1 LPTLQPQNVS
11 GLVVIP
17 TVESDPGIHRVS
29 IAINV
34 GQSRTPPAQVVS
46 REDLV
51 VELRNPTEGS
61 FEPIASPDPGPLP
74 VRALRVVQARA
85 EFTFAQGNTAPT
97 ELVVSL
103 RGDRKTFPMS
113 QTLTPTKCLGKA
125 PQKGDP
131 FPGARK
137 AIRGFSKILLL
148 RRPQC
153 CVKDFD
159 APQNSATDAT
169 VKSEYFEID
178 ADFAVRGRRCSCR
191 CCEYRQFVRGTFTD
205 VNGAPVR
212 FDLPSGALS
221 PTDFCEDGSIDEFGA
236 GSHGY
241 YGHRAT
247 SSTGDE
253 YGGAGTAKGCTYNGR
268 EAAGCPPTETVE
280 LEYLGVLVDVCRG
293 RIVDTRKWSVQL

>member
-1 LPTLQPQNVS
+1 LPTLQPQNAS

-17 TVESDPGIHRVS
+17 TVESDPGIHQVS

-34 GQSRTPPAQVVS
+34 GQSRTPPAQVIN

-51 VELRNPTEGS
+51 VVLSSPAEGA

-74 VRALRVVQARA
+74 VRALRVVQARG

-97 ELVVSL
+97 QLVVTL
-103 RGDRKTFPMS
+103 RGDQKTFPLS
-113 QTLTPTKCLGKA
+113 QTLTPTKCLGKE

-131 FPGARK
+131 FRSGRSPGG
-137 AIRGFSKILLL
+137 ISKFL
-148 RRPQC
+148 RPRRQC

-159 APQNSATDAT
+159 APQNSATDPT

-178 ADFAVRGRRCSCR
+178 ADFALRARRCECR

-205 VNGAPVR
+205 ANGAPVR
-212 FDLPSGALS
+212 FDLPSGELS
-221 PTDFCEDGSIDEFGA
+221 PTEFCEDGSIDEFGA
-236 GSHGY
+236 GDHGY

-253 YGGAGTAKGCTYNGR
+253 YGGAGKARGCTYNGR
-268 EAAGCPPTETVE
+268 ETAGCPPTETVE

-293 RIVDTRKWSVQL
+293 RVVDTRKWSVQL